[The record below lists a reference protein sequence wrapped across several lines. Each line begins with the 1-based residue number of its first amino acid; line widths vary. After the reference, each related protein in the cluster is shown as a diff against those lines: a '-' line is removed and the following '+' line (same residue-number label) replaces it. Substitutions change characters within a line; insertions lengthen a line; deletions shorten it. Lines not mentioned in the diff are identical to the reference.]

1 MELDIDIEQDFG
13 ADPSGAFLGLEARYL
28 VRRRW
33 DDLLD
38 VYETRR
44 TGFEDPSEFWRWVA
58 DRLTRA
64 SMVADDPSLKSEIAM
79 AVGQLRS
86 TWIPLTPG
94 H

>member
-1 MELDIDIEQDFG
+1 MDLEIDVMEHDFTS
-13 ADPSGAFLGLEARYL
+13 DPSGAFLGLEARYL

-44 TGFEDPSEFWRWVA
+44 AGFQNHNDFWRWVA

-64 SMVADDPSLKSEIAM
+64 SMVAEDPDLQREIAL
-79 AVGQLRS
+79 AVGQLRT
-86 TWIPLTPG
+86 TWSA
-94 H
+94 

>member
-1 MELDIDIEQDFG
+1 MELEIDVMEHNFG

-28 VRRRW
+28 VQRRW

-38 VYETRR
+38 VYDTRR
-44 TGFEDPSEFWRWVA
+44 AGFEDHSEFWRWVG

-64 SMVADDPSLKSEIAM
+64 SMVSEDPELHREIAV

-86 TWIPLTPG
+86 TWAL
-94 H
+94 

>member
-1 MELDIDIEQDFG
+1 MELDIDVTDHEF
-13 ADPSGAFLGLEARYL
+13 ATDPSGAFLGLEARYL

-44 TGFEDPSEFWRWVA
+44 PGFDNHSEFWRWVA

-64 SMVADDPSLKSEIAM
+64 SMVAEDAVLRGEIAM
-79 AVGQLRS
+79 AVGQLRR
-86 TWIPLTPG
+86 TWSLS
-94 H
+94 